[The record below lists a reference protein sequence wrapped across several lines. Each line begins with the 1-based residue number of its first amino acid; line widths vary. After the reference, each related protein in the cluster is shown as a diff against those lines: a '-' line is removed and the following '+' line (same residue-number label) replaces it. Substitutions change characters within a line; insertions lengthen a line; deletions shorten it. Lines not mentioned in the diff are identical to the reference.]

1 MPVRLHVNVDH
12 VATLRQARGTAYP
25 DPVEAAVFCEHAGAD
40 GITVH
45 LREDRRHIQE
55 RDVHLLRQLVKTT
68 LNLEMAATDAMIGFA
83 LDVKPDLVTLVP
95 EKREERTTE
104 GGLDVAGQRERLAEV
119 KARFDEAS
127 IPLSL
132 FIDPDEAQIRAAVEL
147 GVDSIEL
154 HTGDYCEAEGE
165 DALDLEL
172 QRLMAA
178 AALAEQLSPD
188 LTVAAGHGLTSRNLV
203 ELVASVPQLEEL
215 NIGHALIADA
225 VFLSL
230 KGAVEAYQ
238 EAIELGEAER

>member
-1 MPVRLHVNVDH
+1 M
-12 VATLRQARGTAYP
+12 
-25 DPVEAAVFCEHAGAD
+25 FCEHAGAD

-188 LTVAAGHGLTSRNLV
+188 LTVAAGWRACRSSRSSTSGTR
-203 ELVASVPQLEEL
+203 
-215 NIGHALIADA
+215 
-225 VFLSL
+225 
-230 KGAVEAYQ
+230 
-238 EAIELGEAER
+238 